1 MSGREEDFTMYDF
14 VVIGGGIVGL
24 STAWTLL
31 LRYPGAGVVVLEKEE
46 TLARHQTGHNS
57 GVIHSG
63 VYYKPGSM
71 KARFARE
78 GGNRL
83 VELCEEHGVAYE
95 ICGKVIVA
103 TEPEEIPRL
112 RNIYERGIENGLAV
126 EKIGPE
132 ELGELEPYATG
143 LAALKVPSTGIVDF
157 VGVAGAFARMIADE
171 GGELR
176 VGTEVT
182 GISETGDR
190 VELRTSGESIRARV
204 LINCAGLHSDRV
216 AALAGVET
224 GARIVPFRGEYYD
237 LAPKSRHLVKNLI
250 YPVPDPSFPFLGV
263 HFTRKVQGGVE
274 TGPNAVLGLA
284 REGYKKT
291 DFRARDLAEV
301 LSYPAFWRLASR
313 NWRTGASEVFRSLS
327 KKAFVRGLRRLV
339 PQVEE
344 DDLVPVEAGVRAQ
357 ALMKDGT
364 LADDF
369 LIVEGERSVHVLN
382 APSPAATACIPIG
395 EAIVDR
401 VPRRASPGSSR
412 SGR

>member
-1 MSGREEDFTMYDF
+1 
-14 VVIGGGIVGL
+14 VIGGGIVGL

-31 LRYPGAGVVVLEKEE
+31 RRYPGAGVVVLEKEE

-176 VGTEVT
+176 VGAEVT

>member
-1 MSGREEDFTMYDF
+1 MYDF
-14 VVIGGGIVGL
+14 AVIGGGIVGL

-31 LRYPGAGVVVLEKEE
+31 RRYPGAGVVVLEKEE

-190 VELRTSGESIRARV
+190 VELRTSGESILARV